1 MPGLFEDREVLDIS
15 QRERERD
22 LKTAVRTSVKHVSLV
37 NQEVIISP
45 Y

>member
-1 MPGLFEDREVLDIS
+1 MPGLFEEREVLDIS
-15 QRERERD
+15 ERERD